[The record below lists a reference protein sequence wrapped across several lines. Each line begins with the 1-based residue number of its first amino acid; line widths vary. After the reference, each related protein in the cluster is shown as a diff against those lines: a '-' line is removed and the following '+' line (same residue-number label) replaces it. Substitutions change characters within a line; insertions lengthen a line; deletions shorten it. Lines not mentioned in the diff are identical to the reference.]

1 MRILQIIT
9 VQVSHRSLGRRTYH
23 LWVAVIF
30 RQMSPIWML
39 VSLTCELSVIDEG
52 YMNHLREYVQKP
64 CGSTVRTINIWVINH
79 MRHKSQTPNSCC
91 TFWWAMHNSEF
102 DVHPIYWWVTY
113 KSYLLSATT
122 YDYRI
127 LSRQHLH
134 GVNALPSY
142 LSVHKPSKFL
152 HTEDH
157 TFKSACWPALP
168 GLLYAHLCP

>member
-1 MRILQIIT
+1 MSLRSTASIAAPTLQQRPSWCGQRLINHSMSLDGPRAPLNRRGRVIAHAYSEFGNSDALTLPIVADLLRGEKERLRARISRCDFCSI
-9 VQVSHRSLGRRTYH
+9 R
-23 LWVAVIF
+23 
-30 RQMSPIWML
+30 
-39 VSLTCELSVIDEG
+39 
-52 YMNHLREYVQKP
+52 
-64 CGSTVRTINIWVINH
+64 TVR
-79 MRHKSQTPNSCC
+79 
-91 TFWWAMHNSEF
+91 
-102 DVHPIYWWVTY
+102 Y
-113 KSYLLSATT
+113 
-122 YDYRI
+122 